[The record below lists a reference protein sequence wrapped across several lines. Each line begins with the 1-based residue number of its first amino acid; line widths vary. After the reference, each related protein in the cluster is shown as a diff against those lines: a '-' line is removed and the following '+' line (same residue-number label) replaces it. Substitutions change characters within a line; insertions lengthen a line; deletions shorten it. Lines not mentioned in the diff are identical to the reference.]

1 MARRKKEPL
10 SVHREKIT
18 TVASALFTEKGIAA
32 TTVDEIAKKAGYSKA
47 TLYVYFENKEEIF
60 FSLVYQHMQDLFQTI
75 EKIILQEIRSPEQWE
90 ERYLEVC
97 FSIQRLCK
105 EYPIYFEGIIG
116 NINVDITSDE
126 TPQVYKDIY
135 NLGLQLSGLVRKI
148 IEKGI
153 LFDIFKPGNNPDE
166 IMIFYWSSIS
176 GIVRMAEHKKAYYK
190 LLGFDNDEF
199 LKREFL
205 ALLGCC
211 QRMQGEASWEEKE

>member
-10 SVHREKIT
+10 SAHREKIAAE
-18 TVASALFTEKGIAA
+18 ASALFIEKGVSA

-60 FSLVYQHMQDLFQTI
+60 FSLVYQHMQNLSQTI
-75 EKIILQEIRSPEQWE
+75 ENIILQEIHSQGQWK
-90 ERYLEVC
+90 ERYLKIC
-97 FSIQRLCK
+97 FSIQKLCK
-105 EYPIYFEGIIG
+105 EYPIYFEGMIG

-135 NLGLQLSGLVRKI
+135 DLGLHLNNLVREI

-153 LFDIFKPGNNPDE
+153 LFNIFKPSNNADE
-166 IMIFYWSSIS
+166 IMIFFWSSIS
-176 GIVRMAEHKKAYYK
+176 GIVRMAEYKKSYYK

-211 QRMQGEASWEEKE
+211 QSMQEELL

>member
-10 SVHREKIT
+10 SVHREKIA
-18 TVASALFTEKGIAA
+18 TVASALFTEKGITA

-60 FSLVYQHMQDLFQTI
+60 FSLVYQHMQQLSQTV
-75 EKIILQEIRSPEQWE
+75 ENIILQEIRSPEQWE
-90 ERYLEVC
+90 ERYLEIC

-105 EYPIYFEGIIG
+105 EYPIYFEGVIG

-135 NLGLQLSGLVRKI
+135 SLGLHLSNLVRKI

-153 LFDIFKPGNNPDE
+153 LFDIFKTSNNSDE
-166 IMIFYWSSIS
+166 TMIFFWSSIS
-176 GIVRMAEHKKAYYK
+176 GIVRMAKHKKAYYE

-211 QRMQGEASWEEKE
+211 QRMQGESS

>member
-10 SVHREKIT
+10 SAHREKIT
-18 TVASALFTEKGIAA
+18 VVASALFTEKGIAA

-47 TLYVYFENKEEIF
+47 TLYVYFENKEEIY

-75 EKIILQEIRSPEQWE
+75 EKITLQEIHSPKQWE

-105 EYPIYFEGIIG
+105 EYPIYFEGMIG
-116 NINVDITSDE
+116 YINVDISSDE

-135 NLGLQLSGLVRKI
+135 NLGLRLSGLVKNI

-153 LFDIFKPGNNPDE
+153 LFDIFWPGNNPDE
-166 IMIFYWSSIS
+166 IMIFFWSSIS

-205 ALLGCC
+205 SLLGCC
-211 QRMQGEASWEEKE
+211 QRMQGGSS

>member
-18 TVASALFTEKGIAA
+18 TVASELFIEKGIAA

-60 FSLVYQHMQDLFQTI
+60 FSLVYQHMQHLFQTI
-75 EKIILQEIRSPEQWE
+75 ENIILQEPHSPEQWE
-90 ERYLEVC
+90 EKYLEIC

-105 EYPIYFEGIIG
+105 EYPIYFEGMIG
-116 NINVDITSDE
+116 NINVDITSSE

-135 NLGLQLSGLVRKI
+135 NLGLHLSGLVRKL
-148 IEKGI
+148 IEQGI
-153 LFDIFKPGNNPDE
+153 LFNIFKPRGNADK
-166 IMIFYWSSIS
+166 IMIFFWSSIS

-199 LKREFL
+199 LKWEFL

-211 QRMQGEASWEEKE
+211 QSIQGESL

>member
-18 TVASALFTEKGIAA
+18 TVASALFIEKGIAS

-60 FSLVYQHMQDLFQTI
+60 FSLVYQHMQHLFQMI
-75 EKIILQEIRSPEQWE
+75 ENIILQETHSPEQWKE
-90 ERYLEVC
+90 KYLEIC

-105 EYPIYFEGIIG
+105 EYPIYFEGMIG
-116 NINVDITSDE
+116 YINVDVSADE

-135 NLGLQLSGLVRKI
+135 DLGLHLSDLVKKI
-148 IEKGI
+148 VEQGI
-153 LFDIFKPGNNPDE
+153 LFNIFKPRSNTDK
-166 IMIFYWSSIS
+166 IMIFFWSSIS
-176 GIVRMAEHKKAYYK
+176 GIIRMAEYKKAYYK

-199 LKREFL
+199 LKQEFL

-211 QRMQGEASWEEKE
+211 QSIQEESS

>member
-18 TVASALFTEKGIAA
+18 TVASVLFTEKGITA

-60 FSLVYQHMQDLFQTI
+60 FSLVYQHMKHLFQTI
-75 EKIILQEIRSPEQWE
+75 ENIILKEIHSPEQWE
-90 ERYLEVC
+90 ERYLEIC
-97 FSIQRLCK
+97 FTIQRLCK
-105 EYPIYFEGIIG
+105 EYPIYFEGMIG
-116 NINVDITSDE
+116 NINVDIAADQ
-126 TPQVYKDIY
+126 TPQVYKDIF
-135 NLGLQLSGLVRKI
+135 NLGLHLSDLVRKI

-153 LFDIFKPGNNPDE
+153 VFDIFKTSNNSDE
-166 IMIFYWSSIS
+166 IMIFFWSSIS
-176 GIVRMAEHKKAYYK
+176 GIVRMAKHKKAYYE

-199 LKREFL
+199 FKREFL

-211 QRMQGEASWEEKE
+211 QRMQEELS